1 MRIRMLEG
9 EQAIEVSTIDRPG
22 CNFSAECHPQS
33 DTAASPPYPAS
44 V

>member
-9 EQAIEVSTIDRPG
+9 EQAIEVSPIDRPG
-22 CNFSAECHPQS
+22 CNFSAQCHPQG
-33 DTAASPPYPAS
+33 TASPPYPAP